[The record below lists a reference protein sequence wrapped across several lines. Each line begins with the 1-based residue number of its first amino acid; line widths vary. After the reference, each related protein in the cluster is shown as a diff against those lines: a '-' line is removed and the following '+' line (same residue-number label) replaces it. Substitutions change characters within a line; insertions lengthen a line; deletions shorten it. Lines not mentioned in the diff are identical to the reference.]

1 MIDPADRVD
10 TMVAGEA
17 RLYRPPL
24 APRAHTVNQLALD
37 LATPPEP
44 TLENFVC
51 GANAETLAILQDLAH
66 GAARAAWASQTELRA
81 IYLWGPPGSGRSHLL
96 QALARVLPAKVVRLL
111 DADAPPEAFVHDP
124 MISHWLID
132 DCDQLDAVRQEAA
145 FHLFTAL
152 QTQRTAVWMATGEA
166 PPAALPVMPELA
178 TRLGWGLVL
187 QLHRLSDAD
196 TALALQRTLSERGV
210 AASAD
215 LVPWL
220 MTHAPRNLGQ
230 LRALIDALDAYALSR
245 KRAITLP
252 LLREFARTDPPGTR
266 AMPEPGDSPVGDL
279 P

>member
-17 RLYRPPL
+17 RLYRPPP
-24 APRAHTVNQLALD
+24 APRAHTVNQLVLD
-37 LATPPEP
+37 LAAPPEP
-44 TLENFVC
+44 TLDNFVC
-51 GANAETLAILQDLAH
+51 GANAETLAILRELAH
-66 GAARAAWASQTELRA
+66 GSSRLAWTTQTELRA
-81 IYLWGPPGSGRSHLL
+81 IYLWGPAGSGRSHLL
-96 QALARVLPAKVVRLL
+96 QALARALPAAAVRLL
-111 DADAPPEAFVHDP
+111 DARSAPEAFVHDP
-124 MISHWLID
+124 QVSHWLID
-132 DCDQLDAVRQEAA
+132 DCDQLDATRQEAA

-152 QTQRTAVWMATGEA
+152 QTQRTAVWLATGQA

-187 QLHRLSDAD
+187 QVQRLSDAD

-215 LVPWL
+215 LIPWL
-220 MTHAPRNLGQ
+220 MTHTPRNLGQ
-230 LRALIDALDAYALSR
+230 LRALVDALDAYALSR

-252 LLREFARTDPPGTR
+252 LLREFARADPLEVPTPSG
-266 AMPEPGDSPVGDL
+266 PGDRPAGDL